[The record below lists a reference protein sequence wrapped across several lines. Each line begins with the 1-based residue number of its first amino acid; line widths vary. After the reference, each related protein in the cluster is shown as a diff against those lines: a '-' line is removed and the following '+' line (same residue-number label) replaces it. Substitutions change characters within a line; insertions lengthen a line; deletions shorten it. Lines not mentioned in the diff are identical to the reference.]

1 MSEFLPL
8 MIDLH
13 EKEIV
18 IFGGGEVGERKATL
32 FCEHAKVKVVSKEF
46 TPGLDRFHKEGKIE
60 LIKVNNIGENEIASF
75 LNNAFIVIPATND
88 PIFNKKI
95 SHIAKEC
102 GKFINRVDEIGD
114 IIVPSVIRRGDIV
127 IGIST
132 AGQRP
137 ALSKYIRQKVEE
149 VITPEFAQMSRLQS
163 EIREILKSSVDDQ
176 KKRKDIL
183 WNIIND
189 NEVWKGFEESYEK
202 AYINASMHIRQNE
215 QEKRE
220 NQ

>member
-18 IFGGGEVGERKATL
+18 IFGGGGVGERKASL
-32 FCEHAKVKVVSKEF
+32 FCEHAKVKVVSREF
-46 TPGLDRFHKEGKIE
+46 TSGLARFHKEGKIE
-60 LIKVNNIGENEIASF
+60 LIKVKDIGENEIASF

-88 PIFNKKI
+88 PVFNEKI
-95 SHIAKEC
+95 SKIAQNH
-102 GKFINRVDEIGD
+102 GKFINRVDDIGD

-132 AGQRP
+132 GGQSP
-137 ALSKYIRQKVEE
+137 ALSKYIRQKIEE
-149 VITPEFAQMSRLQS
+149 VITPEFADMSRLQN
-163 EIREILKSSVDDQ
+163 EIRDKLKSMVDDQ
-176 KKRKDIL
+176 KERKDIL

-189 NEVWKGFEESYEK
+189 NDVWNAFAESYEK
-202 AYINASMHIRQNE
+202 AYIVASKHIRQNE
-215 QEKRE
+215 H
-220 NQ
+220 

>member
-60 LIKVNNIGENEIASF
+60 LIKVNDIGENEIASF

-88 PIFNKKI
+88 LVFNEKI
-95 SHIAKEC
+95 ATIAK
-102 GKFINRVDEIGD
+102 GRGIFINRVDDIGD
-114 IIVPSVIRRGDIV
+114 IIIPSVIRRSDIV

-132 AGQRP
+132 GGQSP
-137 ALSKYIRQKVEE
+137 ALSKFIRRKIEE
-149 VITPEFAQMSRLQS
+149 VISPEFALMSRLQN
-163 EIREILKSSVDDQ
+163 EIREKLKSMVDDQ
-176 KKRKDIL
+176 KKRKYIL

-189 NEVWKGFEESYEK
+189 NDVWNAFAESYEK
-202 AYINASMHIRQNE
+202 AYMVASKHIGQNE
-215 QEKRE
+215 NMDR
-220 NQ
+220 NN

>member
-46 TPGLDRFHKEGKIE
+46 TPVLDRFHEDGKIE
-60 LIKVNNIGENEIASF
+60 LIKVNDIGENEIASF

-88 PIFNKKI
+88 LVFNEKI
-95 SHIAKEC
+95 ANIAKDR
-102 GKFINRVDEIGD
+102 GIFINRVDDIGD

-132 AGQRP
+132 GGQSP
-137 ALSKYIRQKVEE
+137 ALSKYIRQKIEE
-149 VITPEFAQMSRLQS
+149 VITPEFALMSRLQN
-163 EIREILKSSVDDQ
+163 EIREKLKSMVDDQ
-176 KKRKDIL
+176 KKRKETL

-189 NEVWKGFEESYEK
+189 NEVWKAFAESYEK
-202 AYINASMHIRQNE
+202 AYMVASKHIRQNE
-215 QEKRE
+215 NMDR
-220 NQ
+220 NN

>member
-18 IFGGGEVGERKATL
+18 IFGGGGVGERKASL
-32 FCEHAKVKVVSKEF
+32 FCEHAKVKVVSREF
-46 TPGLDRFHKEGKIE
+46 TSGLARFHKEGKIE
-60 LIKVNNIGENEIASF
+60 LIKVKDIGENEIASF

-88 PIFNKKI
+88 PVFNEKI
-95 SHIAKEC
+95 SKIAQDH
-102 GKFINRVDEIGD
+102 GKFINRVDDIGD

-132 AGQRP
+132 GGQSP
-137 ALSKYIRQKVEE
+137 ALSKYIRQKIEE
-149 VITPEFAQMSRLQS
+149 IITPEFADMSRLQN
-163 EIREILKSSVDDQ
+163 EIRDKLKSMVDDQ
-176 KKRKDIL
+176 KERKDIL

-189 NEVWKGFEESYEK
+189 NDVWNAFAESYEK
-202 AYINASMHIRQNE
+202 AYIVASKHIRQNE
-215 QEKRE
+215 H
-220 NQ
+220 